1 MLDHLIPATDVNSS
15 TQSLINNENQLSHA
29 NLNPKL
35 LELKA
40 YCFNARRELHQIP
53 ELSGEEFKTSAYC
66 QELMK
71 AAGYRITTYDGYTG
85 FIADLMI
92 DPEYNHIAF
101 RADMDAL
108 EMQDMTDDKYT
119 SKHEGRAHNC
129 GHDSHMAIALTAA
142 KYLSDNQHE
151 LSHNVRFIF
160 QMAEEDMRVPGA
172 SKMVEL
178 GCMNGIQEVYALHND
193 ANLECGTVN
202 INNGIMS
209 SYGSAWT
216 LDIQGIS
223 AHGSTPQKGLDAI
236 REGAR
241 IIAEMDYIVA
251 KKTSP
256 FSPAVFGC
264 GMFNGGT
271 IPNAVADKVQ
281 ARGTIRSMDAE
292 TDQILK
298 NSFTSITKESEL
310 RGYTA
315 SMSCV
320 GYPAIINHN
329 HAYHRVV
336 NAAKLVID
344 DSLLNA
350 HCSPMTGSEDFSLMV
365 NATENQCGAMF
376 FLGTGNSTKGIQNYL
391 HANPYY
397 LDEDAMLIGAQIF
410 INLAI
415 AA

>member
-1 MLDHLIPATDVNSS
+1 MLEQFNLQQDLLAL
-15 TQSLINNENQLSHA
+15 TQ
-29 NLNPKL
+29 
-35 LELKA
+35 
-40 YCFNARRELHQIP
+40 YCFDARRELHQIP
-53 ELSGEEFKTSAYC
+53 ELSGEEIKTSAFC
-66 QELMK
+66 CNLM
-71 AAGYRITTYDGYTG
+71 AEAGFHIRTYEGFTG
-85 FIADLMI
+85 FIADL
-92 DPEYNHIAF
+92 DVNPEFEKIAF
-101 RADMDAL
+101 RADMDGL
-108 EMQDMTDDKYT
+108 EMQDLTHDAYS

-142 KYLSDNQHE
+142 KYLAAHQADLKYN
-151 LSHNVRFIF
+151 LRFIF

-178 GCMNGIQEVYALHND
+178 GCMEGISQVYALHND

-202 INNGIMS
+202 INNGVMS

-216 LDIQGIS
+216 LEIRGIS

-241 IIAEMDYIVA
+241 IIEDMDYIVA

-271 IPNAVADKVQ
+271 IPNAVADYVQ
-281 ARGTIRSMDAE
+281 ARGTIRAMDAE

-298 NSFTSITKESEL
+298 DSFIDITKQSEL
-310 RGYTA
+310 RGFNT

-320 GYPAIINHN
+320 GYPAVINHEF
-329 HAYHRVV
+329 AYQRVLDV
-336 NAAKLVID
+336 AKQIVPAN
-344 DSLLNA
+344 LLNS
-350 HCSPMTGSEDFSLMV
+350 HCQPMTGSEDFSLMI
-365 NATENQCGAMF
+365 NATKNACGAMF
-376 FLGTGNSTKGIQNYL
+376 FLGTGNSVKGIKNYL

-410 INLAI
+410 INLATQP
-415 AA
+415 